1 MAGTLERDTGVK
13 VKRRGWGSMLIGEL
27 SRRTGVSA
35 RSLRY
40 YEAQGLMEARRGTNG
55 YRAYD
60 EDAVASVRKIRAL
73 LRAGLSTE
81 VIRQV
86 LPCARGEQAGFDW
99 CAELRA
105 ILDGELAD
113 LDEQIEA
120 LRRSRGALVGLLA
133 EE

>member
-1 MAGTLERDTGVK
+1 
-13 VKRRGWGSMLIGEL
+13 MLIGEL

-40 YEAQGLMEARRGTNG
+40 YEAQGLLEARRGTNG

-73 LRAGLSTE
+73 LRAGLSTG

-133 EE
+133 EP

>member
-1 MAGTLERDTGVK
+1 
-13 VKRRGWGSMLIGEL
+13 MLIGEL

-40 YEAQGLMEARRGTNG
+40 YEAQGLLEARRGTNG

-60 EDAVASVRKIRAL
+60 EDVVSTVRKIRAL

-86 LPCARGEQAGFDW
+86 LPCARGEQPGFDW
-99 CAELRA
+99 CADLRA
-105 ILDGELAD
+105 ILDGELTD

-120 LRRSRGALVGLLA
+120 LRRSRGALVGLLEA
-133 EE
+133 RG

>member
-1 MAGTLERDTGVK
+1 
-13 VKRRGWGSMLIGEL
+13 MLIGEL

-40 YEAQGLMEARRGTNG
+40 YEAQGLLEARRGTNG

-86 LPCARGEQAGFDW
+86 LPCAGGERPEFDW
-99 CAELRA
+99 CAELRE
-105 ILDGELAD
+105 ILDGELAAMD
-113 LDEQIEA
+113 AQIDE
-120 LRRSRGALVGLLA
+120 LRRSRGALVGLLG
-133 EE
+133 ER